1 MLKEMPGELND
12 EEFPQAFHAQPTFLK
27 KIQLAIRED
36 RYTVWTRNPPNFPEE
51 YLKPVLTLPDNTP
64 VTRKA
69 PRRSGGPGLGYV
81 LELKYEYR
89 EMGKAIPI
97 YLKGYFA
104 QDKGGKMVIEFAIQ
118 SLKEDSI

>member
-1 MLKEMPGELND
+1 MGLTDD
-12 EEFPQAFHAQPTFLK
+12 EFAKQFHAQPTHLR

-36 RYTVWTRNPPNFPEE
+36 RYTIWTRSPPNFPEE

-69 PRRSGGPGLGYV
+69 SRRSGGPGLDYI

-89 EMGKAIPI
+89 EMGRPVPI

-104 QDKGGKMVIEFAIQ
+104 QDDTEKLVIAFEIQ
-118 SLKEDSI
+118 SLKDDG